1 MRNIIKNSEVLKM
14 KKIFSKEN
22 VKKFWKENKEFVIC
36 VGVAIGGVAAT
47 MVYISNANKKLEA
60 DGQEIINGFKKAKE
74 IFEEFDCGRNCLMT
88 FTDEK
93 TGEKLGT
100 VRCTESY
107 VRDWVDS
114 GLLAEIIE
122 HD

>member
-1 MRNIIKNSEVLKM
+1 M

-88 FTDEK
+88 FTDEE
-93 TGEKLGT
+93 TGKKLGT

-107 VRDWVDS
+107 VQDWIDS

>member
-1 MRNIIKNSEVLKM
+1 M

-22 VKKFWKENKEFVIC
+22 VKKFWKENKEFVIG

-74 IFEEFDCGRNCLMT
+74 TFEEFDCGRNCLMT
-88 FTDEK
+88 FTDEE

-107 VRDWVDS
+107 VQDWVDS

-122 HD
+122 HDYDIKQDEIE